1 MDFKIK
7 KGLNLPITGS
17 PKEELDLSKTVKTVA
32 VVGSDY
38 IGMKPTMAVKVGDTV
53 KAGQKLFECK
63 KNEGLNF
70 TSPVSGKVTEL
81 NRGAKRVFQSLVIEP
96 SESQDCVS
104 FSNYKGNEASS
115 YSAEAMRA
123 LLVESG
129 EWKHLRQRPFDKVA
143 SVTGEASSLF
153 VTAIDTNP
161 LSPNPEFVISQFE
174 KEFSEGLKALSKL
187 PKNKTYLCIEKK
199 ASISAKSLSEV
210 ETVTFSG
217 VHPAGNPGT
226 HIHFVDPVHMD
237 KVVWHVGYQDVI
249 AIGHLVL
256 TGELMADKVVS
267 LAGPIIKNPRYIKVK
282 RGAKMSDLVS
292 GEVKDDFEPRVIS
305 GSVFGGRKSDGGPQ
319 DYLGNFANQISVIE
333 EDTKREL
340 LGWHSPGFNKF
351 SLKGIYVSALMPS
364 KLFDFTSNTNGSK
377 RAMVPIESFEKVM
390 PLDILP
396 TQLLR
401 SLEARDTDS
410 AIELGALELAEED
423 LALVTFA
430 APGKVD
436 FPSVLRENLNMIEK
450 EG

>member
-7 KGLNLPITGS
+7 KGLDLPITGT
-17 PKEELDLSKTVKTVA
+17 PKEELDLSKNIKTIA
-32 VVGSDY
+32 VVGPDY
-38 IGMKPTMAVKVGDTV
+38 IGMKPTMAVQVGDHV
-53 KAGQKLFECK
+53 KAGQKLFSCK
-63 KNEGLNF
+63 KNEGLVF
-70 TSPVSGKVTEL
+70 TSPVAGQVKAL
-81 NRGAKRVFQSLVIEP
+81 NRGEKRAFQSVVIEI
-96 SESQDCVS
+96 SGTERET
-104 FSNYKGNEASS
+104 FSKHKSNEASS
-115 YSAEAMRA
+115 YSSEEMRA
-123 LLVESG
+123 LLIESG
-129 EWKHLRQRPFDKVA
+129 EWKHLRQRPFEKVA
-143 SVTGEASSLF
+143 QVDGEASSVF

-161 LSPNPEFVISQFE
+161 LSPNPAFIISQFE

-187 PKNKTYLCIEKK
+187 PKGKTYLCVEKK
-199 ASISAKSLSEV
+199 TEISAKSLSEV

-237 KVVWHVGYQDVI
+237 KAVWHVGYQDVI
-249 AIGHLVL
+249 AIGHLIL
-256 TGELMADKVVS
+256 TGELMSDKVIA
-267 LAGPIIKNPRYIKVK
+267 LAGPMVKNPRYLKVK
-282 RGAKMSDLVS
+282 RGACMSEVTQ
-292 GEVKDDFEPRVIS
+292 GELKEEFSHRVIS
-305 GSVFGGRKSDGGPQ
+305 GSVFNGRKSDQGAF
-319 DYLGNFANQISVIE
+319 DYLGNFTNQISVIE

-351 SLKGIYVSALMPS
+351 SLKGIYVSALSPS
-364 KLFDFTSNTNGSK
+364 KRFDFTSNTNGSK

-390 PLDILP
+390 PMDILP

-401 SLEARDTDS
+401 AIESRDTDA

-436 FPSVLRENLNMIEK
+436 FPSVLRENLDMIEK